1 MQEVTG
7 FFGHW
12 VQGFFKLA
20 SSACITEAAE
30 VAYVVE
36 RQRVKRSHRAD
47 RRPSCH
53 HQLRCLRLRSPA
65 TSGEVAVVAEGSRGR
80 CDRPWW
86 RKRQRRLSRRRRE
99 RLIAEAVRKGG
110 RRQAERR

>member
-53 HQLRCLRLRSPA
+53 HQLRCLRLRLRRR
-65 TSGEVAVVAEGSRGR
+65 AERSR
-80 CDRPWW
+80 WW
-86 RKRQRRLSRRRRE
+86 RKGRGGGATGRGGGSGKEAIEETTRAVDRR
-99 RLIAEAVRKGG
+99 GG
-110 RRQAERR
+110 T